1 MEKSSSYSDVIPNE
15 KEFTELRENLR
26 QQMGNSESLRKKA
39 IELTLA
45 SDKYQYGYQWEWC
58 GVPIIRH
65 PDDIVLQQEIVWKL
79 KPFHIVETGVARGG
93 SLVLS
98 STLMEMQGNSSK
110 VLGLDIQIL
119 PHTTEALTP
128 WTSSNRIELIQCD
141 SAALPAK
148 EAMENFL
155 NGSNFPALLILDSNH
170 SHSHVLQE
178 LELLTPLLPV
188 GSIVIVAD
196 TIIEEMP
203 EDYYP
208 NRPWSRG
215 SNPLSAVHKFLETN
229 HDFVLDKRWSR
240 RSLMGECRDGI
251 LVRISSSKGFED

>member
-1 MEKSSSYSDVIPNE
+1 MEKSSSYSDVIHNG
-15 KEFTELRENLR
+15 KEFTELRESLR
-26 QQMGNSESLRKKA
+26 YEMGKSESLRKKA

-45 SDKYQYGYQWEWC
+45 SNEYQYGYQWEWC

-65 PDDIVLQQEIVWKL
+65 PDDIVLQQEIVWDL
-79 KPFHIVETGVARGG
+79 KPFHIIETGVARGG

-98 STLMEMQGNSSK
+98 STLMEIQGIQSK

-119 PHTTEALTP
+119 PHTIEALKP
-128 WTSSNRIELIQCD
+128 WTSNDRIQLVECNSVDL
-141 SAALPAK
+141 LAK
-148 EAMENFL
+148 VAMENFMD
-155 NGSNFPALLILDSNH
+155 GSKSPALLVLDSNH
-170 SHSHVLQE
+170 SHLHVLQE

-215 SNPLSAVHKFLETN
+215 SNPLSAVHKFLEIN

-251 LVRISSSKGFED
+251 LIRIAKSE